1 MVVDSGVV
9 ATRMYKEVPA
19 PEKRSHQMVQQRDV
33 QKARHLVGVIGRVIT
48 FAWIAVV
55 FGVILFALFGSG

>member
-1 MVVDSGVV
+1 
-9 ATRMYKEVPA
+9 
-19 PEKRSHQMVQQRDV
+19 MVQQRDV